1 MQQELNLCVNSDWV
15 PDFGC
20 ECIDSFTEWGDE
32 LPMPKVHYLRENG
45 IGKGTVEEL
54 QLGSLC
60 MEVRQQYTRVTFL
73 YFTVSRN
80 VHFDLKHHFLQ
91 RCAPFLSTP
100 MAAAHPD
107 KTCTVQFQETQ
118 DQTSG
123 QGGSMHSWHGTIP
136 ATGSNRDTSLQN
148 QCQLSLSSRSHW
160 HLRADGRCK
169 GGCHQHCT

>member
-1 MQQELNLCVNSDWV
+1 
-15 PDFGC
+15 
-20 ECIDSFTEWGDE
+20 
-32 LPMPKVHYLRENG
+32 MPKVHYLRENG

-80 VHFDLKHHFLQ
+80 VHFDLKYHFLQ
-91 RCAPFLSTP
+91 RCAPLLSIP
-100 MAAAHPD
+100 RAAAHPD

-123 QGGSMHSWHGTIP
+123 QGGSMHFCFPCTGRPTLAIEAYREGDERHAPDTPDYTSGD
-136 ATGSNRDTSLQN
+136 GSNVRRMTS
-148 QCQLSLSSRSHW
+148 SSSRVPAS
-160 HLRADGRCK
+160 RAPTIR
-169 GGCHQHCT
+169 T